1 MCTTLD
7 IYVYITTLWRICQ
20 YLPVFWLSV
29 YLIKFIA
36 EMCHVHYIRYLRLY
50 DYVVT

>member
-20 YLPVFWLSV
+20 YFPVFW
-29 YLIKFIA
+29 
-36 EMCHVHYIRYLRLY
+36 
-50 DYVVT
+50 